1 MSNNDHIIQTL
12 VITIEDLL
20 DQDQFLEFD
29 ATNAGEECEEEI
41 PDVNLTTEV
50 NNEKWFEVVSLFLH
64 GFIATNDFNYIF

>member
-50 NNEKWFEVVSLFLH
+50 NNEK
-64 GFIATNDFNYIF
+64 